1 MEDLIIKAGINLKA
15 KQKLKFISN
24 SSRKYVEKKERKHK
38 YTTSRMREV
47 IRKIKHKYISKMRI
61 EILLTTSKV
70 GIFKHQLILV

>member
-15 KQKLKFISN
+15 KQKLKFIS
-24 SSRKYVEKKERKHK
+24 SSRKDVEKKERKHK

>member
-15 KQKLKFISN
+15 KQKLKFIS
-24 SSRKYVEKKERKHK
+24 SSRKDEKKERKHK